1 MIVCSLNG
9 KTAYPSSS
17 DKIKVTY
24 ENQFVKDSGSY
35 TYDISFPLDIADN
48 RKVFGNVQRMDV
60 KKNLADFEECR
71 LYADNR
77 LIISG
82 KGTVTSITN
91 TTVKVQIVGGK
102 SRIKYNSKFEKHH
115 IDESNRHRHIL
126 VPAGDSQQDRC
137 HQNRSIQ
144 QQQNSSDR
152 SEVIFQKFS

>member
-35 TYDISFPLDIADN
+35 TYDISFPMDIARN
-48 RKVFGNVQRMDV
+48 RELFKNVQRLDV
-60 KKNLADFEECR
+60 KKTVGDFEDCK

-91 TTVKVQIVGGK
+91 DVVKLQIDTLPGSGQTPPWK
-102 SRIKYNSKFEKHH
+102 RAKAR
-115 IDESNRHRHIL
+115 NRHTGPYKL
-126 VPAGDSQQDRC
+126 FLSF
-137 HQNRSIQ
+137 
-144 QQQNSSDR
+144 
-152 SEVIFQKFS
+152 IFTAYPT